1 MIVKSFITKR
11 QKQLL
16 WFIYRHVKTDGY
28 PPTFEEIRDEL
39 NVSSNQAV
47 IDLLNQLENKKF
59 IKRESSAR
67 GIKILEKGFDTL
79 SVKQILPLL
88 GTTAAG
94 FPIDAVETEGEWRKA
109 GENLDILK
117 NDVYLLK
124 IKGDSMINADI
135 ENGDMVLVK
144 SDSQF
149 ASGNIV
155 LADIGGKFTVKRFMS
170 IDKPPFLYLK
180 PENPKYDIIHFTEDV
195 TLKGKVIS
203 VIKNT
208 L

>member
-16 WFIYRHVKTDGY
+16 RFIYRHVKTDGY

-94 FPIDAVETEGEWRKA
+94 FPIDAVETEGEWREA

-135 ENGDMVLVK
+135 EDGDMVLVK

-155 LADIGGKFTVKRFMS
+155 LADISGKFTVKRFMS

-195 TLKGKVIS
+195 TLRGKVIS